1 MELAATTVRTMDW
14 EEATDLT
21 TDMVQITAITES
33 QDEVITAITE
43 PQDKLITA
51 TMARITDRQTVVI
64 MVTTE
69 LIESAVFELESPT
82 SKLIMNRAPVA

>member
-1 MELAATTVRTMDW
+1 MDW

-33 QDEVITAITE
+33 QDEVIMAITE

-51 TMARITDRQTVVI
+51 TMAVITDQTVAI